1 MCDDKPNN
9 PALTKAKAKRV
20 IDEQIAK
27 SNQTYKR
34 KSRMTMVRM
43 MMVVLVCLSVSV
55 GLALAAE
62 PQIEVGKT
70 VKIGSVEVMLNKVVP
85 ASKDELGGAGFTE
98 YNLTLTNGSPDKEV
112 VLSNVALSVH
122 GETRSMVKNPDD
134 IVNQGNTTE
143 KTVATTAGATAVGFV
158 GGFFG
163 PLGSIGSQIGVQAAA
178 NKIYVDDPQKWRDE
192 IKKRGFQRDEAGI
205 SVFPSE
211 SATGSIWVKQ
221 SGNETANR
229 MQLYLKQGGISRLV
243 KLGLKAENQQEA
255 EK

>member
-1 MCDDKPNN
+1 
-9 PALTKAKAKRV
+9 
-20 IDEQIAK
+20 
-27 SNQTYKR
+27 
-34 KSRMTMVRM
+34 MTMTRM
-43 MMVVLVCLSVSV
+43 MAIAALMFLSVVS
-55 GLALAAE
+55 ALAAE
-62 PQIEVGKT
+62 QTLSVGKS
-70 VKIGSVEVMLNKVVP
+70 VKIGSVEVVLNKVVL
-85 ASKDELGGAGFTE
+85 ASKDELGGAGYTE

-134 IVNQGNTTE
+134 IVNQGNTSE
-143 KTVATTAGATAVGFV
+143 KAVATTAGATAAGFL
-158 GGFFG
+158 GGLLG
-163 PLGSIGSQIGVQAAA
+163 PLGAMGSQIGVQAAA

-192 IKKRGFQRDEAGI
+192 IKKQGFQRDDAGI

-243 KLGLKAENQQEA
+243 KLGLKAGNQQEA